1 MKKTIRN
8 LCFIAGVGFLTGLG
22 SAQACTNF
30 LITKGASKDGST
42 MITYSADSHVLYG
55 ELYYRPAATYAEG
68 TMMDIYDWDSGRKL
82 GQIKQATRTYS
93 VVGNMNEFQVAIGE
107 TTYGGLPQLVD
118 TTGIVDYGS
127 LIYICLQRSKTA
139 REVIQNM
146 AELTNTYGYASSG
159 ESFSIADPNEVWI
172 LEMIGKG
179 MPILDKNG
187 KASAKLNTKG
197 AVWVAYRIPD
207 GYISGHANHARI
219 TNIKKADGKT
229 SITSKD
235 MAKKINLPNLECVYS
250 ADVVDYA
257 IATGLYQGSF
267 ENFSFSDVYAPLDF
281 SAMRGC
287 EARVWAMYMK
297 ANRAEALQYEKYA
310 RGEDKT
316 HRMPL
321 FFKADRK
328 ISLKDVFSFMR
339 DHYEGTSL
347 DMTKDVG
354 AGPFACPYRWRP
366 MDFTI
371 DNKKYTHERA
381 TSTQQTGFSF
391 VSQSR
396 SWLPNAIGGILWFG
410 VDDSYSSCY
419 APMYCGITEIPNCFR
434 VGNGNMVT
442 YSPTSAFWL
451 FNQVSNFVYS
461 RYKDMIIDLQ
471 KVQNNLEDGFIQK
484 IAIND
489 KRMGKDTN
497 QASLVAFANNFSNAQ
512 AALMFRDW
520 KKLNEFLL
528 VKYIDG
534 NVKKTDAN
542 GNFKTT
548 KSGPSHSEFPNQPP
562 YPENFYRQIIQD
574 CGTNIQVIE

>member
-1 MKKTIRN
+1 
-8 LCFIAGVGFLTGLG
+8 
-22 SAQACTNF
+22 
-30 LITKGASKDGST
+30 
-42 MITYSADSHVLYG
+42 
-55 ELYYRPAATYAEG
+55 
-68 TMMDIYDWDSGRKL
+68 
-82 GQIKQATRTYS
+82 QATRTYS